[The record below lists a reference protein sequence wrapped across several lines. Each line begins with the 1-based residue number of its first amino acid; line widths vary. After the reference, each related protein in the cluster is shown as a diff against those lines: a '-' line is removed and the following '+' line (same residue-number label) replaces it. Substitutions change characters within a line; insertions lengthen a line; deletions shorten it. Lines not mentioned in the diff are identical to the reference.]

1 VIYQA
6 GNFVSINDRL
16 IPAVNIQAEGVPG
29 YLPVGEGKTSW
40 FGVYFEVPFED
51 GSLWVV
57 SQGTEED
64 YKDQFS
70 MFVYDS
76 WAFGQ
81 HLDDHYVIELSD
93 WDHFLDLYDKNRR
106 ELQLWANLQI
116 ELAMLKV

>member
-70 MFVYDS
+70 MFLTGIIS
-76 WAFGQ
+76 WIFMTRIEENSNYGQ
-81 HLDDHYVIELSD
+81 IFRLN
-93 WDHFLDLYDKNRR
+93 W
-106 ELQLWANLQI
+106 QC
-116 ELAMLKV
+116 